1 MPLRPQLTVGTLE
14 PDNNLS
20 FIREMGIEY
29 VSLAIKPEEIDVD
42 TLLRVK
48 ERFSKFNIQISDVFC
63 TPLQKNKIIQLG
75 LEGREEEI
83 EKFNAM
89 LLVLGKAGI
98 EFTSVAW
105 QPNGILRTGM
115 KAGEH
120 TRGGV
125 SMYAD
130 MNEINSRPYANGRN
144 FSEDEILETFKYF
157 MDRVVPVS
165 EETKVRMALHP
176 NDPPV
181 KSLAGVA
188 SLFYDTACFKKAL
201 ELANNSPALGL
212 KLCTGCWLEAGDTFG
227 DLMEDIKTFSEQ
239 GRLLCVHFRNVSSEM
254 PYFEE
259 TLAEDGYANMYA
271 IMKRLVICDSNAVIS
286 IDHAFKGY
294 ESLGGMLGS
303 SAYPTGYLKGLLHSA
318 EIELGK
324 RRYQKY

>member
-1 MPLRPQLTVGTLE
+1 MPLRPQLTVGTGE
-14 PDNNLS
+14 SEDNLS

-29 VSLAIKPEEIDVD
+29 VSLAVKPEDIEVD
-42 TLLRVK
+42 TLLHVK
-48 ERFSKFNIQISDVFC
+48 ERLSKFNIQISDVFC

-75 LEGREEEI
+75 LEGRDAEI
-83 EKFNAM
+83 EKFNNM
-89 LLVLGKAGI
+89 LYVLGRVGI

-105 QPNGILRTGM
+105 QPNGILRTGI
-115 KAGEH
+115 KAGEF
-120 TRGGV
+120 TRGGI

-130 MNEINSRPYANGRN
+130 MNEINARPYANGRN
-144 FSEDEILETFKYF
+144 YTEDEIHETFKYF

-188 SLFYDTACFKKAL
+188 SLFYDTESFKKAL

-212 KLCTGCWLEAGDTFG
+212 KLCTGCWLEAGDAFG

-271 IMKRLVICDSNAVIS
+271 IMKQLVSYDSDAVIS

-294 ESLGGMLGS
+294 GSLGGQLGS

-324 RRYQKY
+324 RSYLKY

>member
-1 MPLRPQLTVGTLE
+1 MPLRPQVPVGTGE
-14 PDNNLS
+14 PDEKLS

-29 VSLAIKPEEIDVD
+29 VTLSLKPEEIEYDV
-42 TLLRVK
+42 LMHLK
-48 ERFSKFNIQISDVFC
+48 ERLSKFKIEISDVFC

-75 LEGREEEI
+75 LESRDEEI
-83 EKFNAM
+83 EKFNNM
-89 LLVLGKAGI
+89 LYVLGKAGI

-115 KAGEH
+115 KAGEF

-130 MNEINSRPYANGRN
+130 MDEINSRPLANGRG
-144 FSEDEILETFKYF
+144 FSEEEIRETFKYF
-157 MDRVVPVS
+157 MDRVIPVS

-188 SLFYDTACFKKAL
+188 SLVYSTETFQKAL
-201 ELANNSPALGL
+201 EIANYSPALGL
-212 KLCTGCWLEAGDTFG
+212 KLCTGCWLEAGDAFG
-227 DLMEDIKTFSEQ
+227 SLMEDIKHFSEQ

-271 IMKRLVICDSNAVIS
+271 VMKRLVSCDSNAVIS
-286 IDHAFKGY
+286 VDHAFKGY
-294 ESLGGMLGS
+294 ESLGGQLGS
-303 SAYPTGYLKGLLHSA
+303 FAYPTGYMKGLLHSA

-324 RRYQKY
+324 RKYRKY

>member
-1 MPLRPQLTVGTLE
+1 MPLRPQVPIGTKE
-14 PDNNLS
+14 PDENLC

-29 VSLAIKPEEIDVD
+29 VSLAVEPEEIEVD

-48 ERFSKFNIQISDVFC
+48 ERLSKYKIEISDVFC
-63 TPLQKNKIIQLG
+63 TPLQKNRIIQLG
-75 LEGREEEI
+75 LEGRDAEI
-83 EKFNAM
+83 DKFNKM
-89 LLVLGKAGI
+89 LYVLGKVGI

-115 KAGEH
+115 KAGEY
-120 TRGGV
+120 TRGGI

-130 MNEINSRPYANGRN
+130 MAEINARPPANGRDY
-144 FSEDEILETFKYF
+144 SEEEIRETFKYF

-181 KSLAGVA
+181 RSLAGVA
-188 SLFYDTACFKKAL
+188 SLVYNTETFKRAL
-201 ELANNSPALGL
+201 AIANNSPALGL
-212 KLCTGCWLEAGDTFG
+212 KLCTGCWLEAGEAFG
-227 DLMEDIKTFSEQ
+227 NLMEDIKTFSEQ
-239 GRLLCVHFRNVSSEM
+239 GILLCVHFRNVSSEM

-271 IMKRLVICDSNAVIS
+271 VMKRLICCGSNAVIS

-294 ESLGGMLGS
+294 ESLGGRLGAF
-303 SAYPTGYLKGLLHSA
+303 AYPTGYLKGLLHSA

-324 RRYQKY
+324 RRYKKY

>member
-1 MPLRPQLTVGTLE
+1 MSMRAQVPVNTLE
-14 PDNNLS
+14 PDDNLC
-20 FIREMGIEY
+20 FIREMGIEF
-29 VSLAIKPEEIDVD
+29 VTLSLRPEEVEID

-48 ERFSKFNIQISDVFC
+48 ERFSKFDIKVSDAFC

-75 LEGREEEI
+75 LDGRDAEI
-83 EKFNAM
+83 DKFSNM
-89 LLVLGKAGI
+89 LYVLGRAGI

-115 KAGEH
+115 KAGKF

-130 MNEINSRPYANGRN
+130 MEEIGARPYANGRDY
-144 FSEDEILETFKYF
+144 SEEEIRETFKYF
-157 MDRVVPVS
+157 MDRILPVS
-165 EETKVRMALHP
+165 EETGVRMALHP

-188 SLFYDTACFKKAL
+188 SLFYNTETFKKAL
-201 ELANNSPALGL
+201 EIAKYSPALGL
-212 KLCTGCWLEAGDTFG
+212 KLCTGCWLEAGDLFG
-227 DLMEDIKTFSEQ
+227 DLMEDIRTFCEQ

-271 IMKRLVICDSNAVIS
+271 IMKQLVACDCNAVIS
-286 IDHAFKGY
+286 IDHAFRGY
-294 ESLGGMLGS
+294 ESVGGQLGAF
-303 SAYPTGYLKGLLHSA
+303 AYPTGYLKGLMHSA
-318 EIELGK
+318 EIELKK
-324 RRYQKY
+324 RRYKKY

>member
-1 MPLRPQLTVGTLE
+1 MRPQVPLGANA
-14 PDNNLS
+14 PDEQLC

-29 VSLAIKPEEIDVD
+29 VTLALSPEEIEYD
-42 TLLRVK
+42 TVMQVK
-48 ERFSKFNIQISDVFC
+48 ERFSKYKIEISDVFC

-75 LEGREEEI
+75 LEGRDIEI
-83 EKFNAM
+83 DKFINM
-89 LLVLGKAGI
+89 LYVLGKAGI

-115 KAGEH
+115 KPEF

-130 MNEINSRPYANGRN
+130 MDEINARPFANGRD
-144 FSEDEILETFKYF
+144 FSEEEIHTTFKYF
-157 MDRVVPVS
+157 MDRVIPVS
-165 EETKVRMALHP
+165 EETKVSMALHP

-181 KSLAGVA
+181 KTLAGVS
-188 SLFYDTACFKKAL
+188 SLVYSTETFKKAL

-212 KLCTGCWLEAGDTFG
+212 KLCTGCWLEAGDAFG
-227 DLMEDIKTFSEQ
+227 DIMEDIKTFSEQ

-271 IMKRLVICDSNAVIS
+271 IMKQLVACDSNAVIS

-294 ESLGGMLGS
+294 ESVGGMLGS
-303 SAYPTGYLKGLLHSA
+303 SAYPTGYLKGLMHAA
-318 EIELGK
+318 EVELKK
-324 RRYQKY
+324 RSYKKY